1 MGRDDRRAQLVGAAA
16 AAFLAA
22 GFDATSME
30 SVAERAG
37 VTRLIV
43 YRHFESKEALYRAV
57 LDSVVESLRAEFDPS
72 TPSGVSAMLLSVGRR
87 HPDAFRLLWRQARH
101 EPLFEKEAEAFR
113 TIAAGFAD
121 DFILPYVAGKEMR
134 HWGAAVI
141 VDYLYGG
148 ICEWLDSGHPDR
160 DDVFAAHLQS
170 GARAL
175 VEAWSGSTATVAR
188 R

>member
-1 MGRDDRRAQLVGAAA
+1 MARDDRRTQLVGAAA

-57 LDSVVESLRAEFDPS
+57 LDSVIESLRCEFDPAA
-72 TPSGVSAMLLSVGRR
+72 PSAVAAMLVSVGRR
-87 HPDAFRLLWRQARH
+87 HPDAFRLLWRHACH
-101 EPLFEKEAEAFR
+101 EPLFEKEAQAFR
-113 TIAAGFAD
+113 TIAASFAD
-121 DFILPYVAGKEMR
+121 DFIRPYVWDRELR
-134 HWGAAVI
+134 HWGAAMI

-148 ICEWLDSGHPDR
+148 ICEWLDVGRPRR
-160 DDVFAAHLQS
+160 DAAFAVHLQA

-175 VEAWSGSTATVAR
+175 VEAWSAGSTTVAQR
-188 R
+188 

>member
-1 MGRDDRRAQLVGAAA
+1 MASKRMGRDDRRAQLVGAAA

-57 LDSVVESLRAEFDPS
+57 LDSVVDALRSEFDPDA
-72 TPSGVSAMLLSVGRR
+72 PSGVATMLLSVGRR
-87 HPDAFRLLWRQARH
+87 HPDAFRLLWRHARH
-101 EPLFEKEAEAFR
+101 EPLFEKEAQAFR

-121 DFILPYVAGKEMR
+121 DFIRPYVADKELR

-148 ICEWLDSGHPDR
+148 ICEWLDNGRPSR
-160 DDVFAAHLQS
+160 DHEFAGHLQA
-170 GARAL
+170 GAGAL
-175 VEAWSGSTATVAR
+175 VEAWSA
-188 R
+188 

>member
-1 MGRDDRRAQLVGAAA
+1 MASKRMGRDDRRAQLVGAAA

-43 YRHFESKEALYRAV
+43 YRHFESKQALYRAV
-57 LDSVVESLRAEFDPS
+57 LDSVVESLRSEFDPAA
-72 TPSGVSAMLLSVGRR
+72 PSGVAAMLLSVGRR
-87 HPDAFRLLWRQARH
+87 HPDAFRLLWRHARH
-101 EPLFEKEAEAFR
+101 EPLFEKEAQAFR

-121 DFILPYVAGKEMR
+121 DFIRPFVTDKELR

-148 ICEWLDSGHPDR
+148 ICEWLDTGRRSR
-160 DDVFAAHLQS
+160 DDEFAAHLQA

-175 VEAWSGSTATVAR
+175 VEAWSCA
-188 R
+188 